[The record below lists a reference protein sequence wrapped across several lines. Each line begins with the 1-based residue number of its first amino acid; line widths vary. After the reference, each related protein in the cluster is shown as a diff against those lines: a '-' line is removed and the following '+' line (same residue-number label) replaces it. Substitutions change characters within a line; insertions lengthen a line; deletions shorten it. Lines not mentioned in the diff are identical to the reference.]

1 MLALTYGAGPSIA
14 VAQPPSL
21 QNELYR
27 CMDEVQ
33 RRKPWLT
40 HKSPEP
46 WAALVMSDNTRN
58 FYGRSAGKVEERY
71 LASVL
76 GTFRTAVEEHL
87 PVTVINDWNL
97 TPADLARYKVLI
109 LPNTACLDDA
119 QAAAVDQ
126 FVRNG
131 GGLVASL
138 DTSLFDE
145 YGNPRK
151 NFALGAALG
160 VEYQGLPV
168 TASGP
173 VEVDVN
179 FAQAIGPDY
188 WEKRKSVFDFKQ
200 DPASLLNQGRM
211 KTYVGDQPVTFKGA
225 AVRVAVKDPAAKTLA
240 TLRAKDVADTP
251 FMPGVVS
258 RTHGKGRVVYFA
270 AGLDSG
276 YYLYAYPYQRLA
288 LRHAID
294 WAASAPAPVRVEAP
308 MCVHSSLLRQSKG
321 GERLVLHLFNDL
333 NTTAHHALP
342 ADDVPL
348 REETVPIHDIQ
359 VTFGPEYRLRK
370 VHLEPGGKALA
381 IRKTAQGSTVTV
393 PRLEVHSM
401 VVGELEGGRGTR

>member
-1 MLALTYGAGPSIA
+1 
-14 VAQPPSL
+14 
-21 QNELYR
+21 
-27 CMDEVQ
+27 
-33 RRKPWLT
+33 
-40 HKSPEP
+40 
-46 WAALVMSDNTRN
+46 LVMSDNTRN

-294 WAASAPAPVRVEAP
+294 WAASAPAPVR
-308 MCVHSSLLRQSKG
+308 
-321 GERLVLHLFNDL
+321 
-333 NTTAHHALP
+333 